1 MDKVLVLSWQNL
13 VREIFSKNQNTHD
26 SAIQKQSVKVC
37 KKSQTGQ
44 SLGKLSVVLQ
54 CKHYILM
61 QTLYIAYR
69 T

>member
-1 MDKVLVLSWQNL
+1 MVKGLVLSWQNL
-13 VREIFSKNQNTHD
+13 VREIIPKNQKTHEF
-26 SAIQKQSVKVC
+26 AIQKQSVNVC

-44 SLGKLSVVLQ
+44 SLGKLSIVLQ
-54 CKHYILM
+54 CKHYMLM